1 MTHTVHLDRQGYV
14 DTVFQNTKKETL
26 DARKYP
32 GTLMEVTGDVVPG
45 WRWDGQRFVLPPP
58 RIPASDV
65 RSERD
70 RRINTPFPE
79 RLIAQVTAFGGKNA
93 VNVSTYVKN
102 VYAVAEAMGDDAPAD
117 YRDDR
122 HWPRVP
128 SLDDMPV
135 PVRVPESV
143 SPVAS
148 PPITVNVHTGQQEP
162 KALVVHR
169 EHVNLA
175 PEPVQREDNLSRT
188 QTLDEYGLDRA
199 DPLYPRKQRLI
210 QFIEREVEPRA
221 PADEA
226 WRYELGRLAALHT
239 DAQSVE
245 QLEVREAEIMTFLE
259 GKAA

>member
-1 MTHTVHLDRQGYV
+1 MFSTVLLDRDGYV
-14 DTVFQNTKKETL
+14 TQVWMNTRPETL
-26 DARKYP
+26 DERQYA
-32 GTLMEVTGDVVPG
+32 GELMMVSGDVCPG

-58 RIPASDV
+58 RIPSSDV
-65 RSERD
+65 RAERD

-135 PVRVPESV
+135 PVRVPDSV
-143 SPVAS
+143 SSVSS
-148 PPITVNVHTGQQEP
+148 PPITVAPVINVHTGQ
-162 KALVVHR
+162 
-169 EHVNLA
+169 
-175 PEPVQREDNLSRT
+175 PETRVTTVQPDVRT
-188 QTLDEYGLDRA
+188 VEIDEYGLDRS

-226 WRYELGRLAALHT
+226 WRDALGRLAALHT
-239 DAQSVE
+239 DAQSVD
-245 QLEVREAEIMTFLE
+245 QLKSREDDIMKFLE